1 MQMHWAPWIPWVLEA
16 MGPVVPHPLWQF
28 TKLFKNCSNAMHLIL
43 QGVGAGV
50 VPANATT
57 CAKLLSIPWQRSIS
71 LSVMRRPRL
80 VTQKPFGRDL
90 VMHIVRSFV
99 TVQNEGEESQSIT

>member
-1 MQMHWAPWIPWVLEA
+1 
-16 MGPVVPHPLWQF
+16 
-28 TKLFKNCSNAMHLIL
+28 MHLIL